1 MRVIIIGCGRVGE
14 QLARLLVDEGHQ
26 VAVIDQDVRALER
39 LGPGFKGQRIA
50 GIGFDRD
57 VLVHAGIENAD
68 AFAAASSSDNVNIV
82 AARIAHNI
90 FHVPRV
96 VARLFDPQRAE
107 IYRRLGML
115 TISSTTWGAERL
127 RELLTSAELDPLISF
142 GSGEVSLVNIDV
154 PPNLVG
160 RMVKDLTIP
169 TEIAVVSI
177 TRQGAAFIPTMGSQ
191 FKEGDVIQV
200 AILATAL
207 ERFKTLI
214 GFMEGG

>member
-1 MRVIIIGCGRVGE
+1 MKVIIMGCGRVGE

-26 VAVIDQDVRALER
+26 VSVIDYDARALAR
-39 LGPGFKGQRIA
+39 LGPDFKGQTIT

-57 VLVHAGIENAD
+57 VLVRAGIEQAD
-68 AFAAASSSDNVNIV
+68 AFAAASSSDNANIV

-127 RELLTSAELDPLISF
+127 REMLTCAELDPIISF
-142 GSGEVSLVNIDV
+142 GSGEVSLVNIDI
-154 PPNLVG
+154 PSHLVG
-160 RMVKDLTIP
+160 RMVKDLTVP
-169 TEIAVVSI
+169 TEINIVAI
-177 TRQGAAFIPTMGSQ
+177 TRQGAAFIPTLGSQ
-191 FKEGDVIQV
+191 FKEGDIAQV

-207 ERFKTLI
+207 ERFRTLF